1 MGAATGAA
9 AQTVVVVSGKRKVG
23 KDFVCERLL
32 ALLGA
37 ATAEIGRLSA
47 PLKQAYALEHGLDYE
62 ELLTDGPYKE
72 KYRKDMIAWGERRR
86 EKEPGFFAQL
96 VMRDV
101 TKS

>member
-1 MGAATGAA
+1 M
-9 AQTVVVVSGKRKVG
+9 VVVVSGKRKVG
-23 KDFVCERLL
+23 KDFLCERLL
-32 ALLGA
+32 ALLGP

-86 EKEPGFFAQL
+86 EKDPGFFAQL
-96 VMRDV
+96 VMGDV